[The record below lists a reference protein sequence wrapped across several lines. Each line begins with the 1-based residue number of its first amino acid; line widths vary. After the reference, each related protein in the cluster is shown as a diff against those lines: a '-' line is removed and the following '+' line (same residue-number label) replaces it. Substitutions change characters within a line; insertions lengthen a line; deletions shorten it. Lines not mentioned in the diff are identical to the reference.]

1 MICGVANFNNP
12 PSLAILTTFIVIVNV
27 LKRNFSQADLDAAM
41 DVDEDCGGGGG
52 GDGGGRSS
60 YELLCDDG
68 FVYDQGGNSIA

>member
-1 MICGVANFNNP
+1 
-12 PSLAILTTFIVIVNV
+12 
-27 LKRNFSQADLDAAM
+27 M